1 MNEHVLTIAYR
12 VLPFVPGAYA
22 VGTFAFG
29 RPANRSTLW
38 ALGLILIAGIVA
50 AVTAA
55 VHAAVGPGVSV
66 GRLVAAYA
74 TLYGLPMLV
83 LLGTATVLRARRGP
97 KLTSVTIILV
107 VAIAMHRVGGYASG
121 SLLDFVNASD

>member
-1 MNEHVLTIAYR
+1 MNEHILTIAYR
-12 VLPFVPGAYA
+12 VLPFVPGVYA
-22 VGTFAFG
+22 VSTFALG
-29 RPANRSTLW
+29 RPANRSTFW
-38 ALGLILIAGIVA
+38 AVGLILVAGVVA

-83 LLGTATVLRARRGP
+83 LLGTATVLQARRVP
-97 KLTSVTIILV
+97 KFTSVAIILV
-107 VAIAMHRVGGYASG
+107 VAIAVHSVGGYASG
-121 SLLDFVNASD
+121 SLLDFVNASG